1 MTLTISQSHRKAAEA
16 PQDRTLAAEVRSQ
29 LREDLLAGRFKPNE
43 RLRMENLKSRYA
55 VGFTPLREALMHLAS
70 DGLVIVEQQRGF
82 RAAPIS
88 MADHWDIA
96 TTRQAIEDIALAD
109 ALANGD
115 DEWEAEIVSTF
126 HRLTKVHH
134 IDGETGG
141 VSGEWAKRHF
151 AFHAALVG
159 GAKSRWIK
167 RFWSQLYEQ
176 SDRYRR
182 IAVTFTKAGR
192 ENEHREI
199 MQAALDR
206 DVARILQLNRAHIK
220 NTALIVAEHISEMLS
235 AEATS

>member
-1 MTLTISQSHRKAAEA
+1 MTLTTSPLRNKAPE
-16 PQDRTLAAEVRSQ
+16 PPPDRTLAAEVRAQ
-29 LREDLLAGRFKPNE
+29 LREDLLAGRFRPNE
-43 RLRMENLKSRYA
+43 RLRMEDLRSRYG
-55 VGFTPLREALMHLAS
+55 VGFTPLREALMHLTS
-70 DGLVIVEQQRGF
+70 DGLVIAEQQRGF

-88 MADHWDIA
+88 LADHWDIA

-109 ALANGD
+109 ALTHGD
-115 DEWEAEIVSTF
+115 DEWEAEIVSAF

-134 IDGETGG
+134 IDSETGS
-141 VSGEWAKRHF
+141 VSSEWAKRHF
-151 AFHAALVG
+151 AFHAALVS

-167 RFWSQLYEQ
+167 RIWKQLYEQ

-206 DVARILQLNRAHIK
+206 DTPRILQLNRAHIK
-220 NTALIVAEHISEMLS
+220 NTASIVAEHISEVLS
-235 AEATS
+235 AEADT